1 MKIYFKIIIFLLIA
15 APYSFTQNNLN
26 IKFRIIEKFDKI
38 LSSDNKEYIFY
49 IDANYIFSDEGKN
62 IYSNNIYNIQNTL
75 NDLQKQ
81 EKEAKSQEEKIS
93 LNQNIRMYNA
103 LLSYNTPPKKFIS
116 LLINRQIHQ
125 YISKY
130 KSSYIDIMM
139 QNNLQKFYDDIRN
152 NVISN
157 EKYTGTFTSF
167 KFLTKE
173 KFKYYTGRN

>member
-1 MKIYFKIIIFLLIA
+1 M
-15 APYSFTQNNLN
+15 
-26 IKFRIIEKFDKI
+26 
-38 LSSDNKEYIFY
+38 
-49 IDANYIFSDEGKN
+49 
-62 IYSNNIYNIQNTL
+62 
-75 NDLQKQ
+75 QKQ

>member
-1 MKIYFKIIIFLLIA
+1 MIIYFKIIIFLLIA

-125 YISKY
+125 YI
-130 KSSYIDIMM
+130 
-139 QNNLQKFYDDIRN
+139 QNINPAI
-152 NVISN
+152 
-157 EKYTGTFTSF
+157 
-167 KFLTKE
+167 
-173 KFKYYTGRN
+173 